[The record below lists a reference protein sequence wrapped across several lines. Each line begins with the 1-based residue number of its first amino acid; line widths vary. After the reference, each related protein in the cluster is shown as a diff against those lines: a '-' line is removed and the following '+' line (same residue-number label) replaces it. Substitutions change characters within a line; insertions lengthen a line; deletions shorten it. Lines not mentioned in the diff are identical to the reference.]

1 MVRDLDALHRFLA
14 DRQAMPFEWGDH
26 ANDCVSAAAAAIVA
40 QGGPDFLADMRW
52 SSEEEAYAALDA
64 VGGLEE
70 AVGALLTPIAPA
82 FAQRGDIGAIAAGNG
97 LILVVVEGDTI
108 GGPGPTRFRRLPR
121 RLLVKAW
128 RAM

>member
-1 MVRDLDALHRFLA
+1 MNFAQLRAF
-14 DRQAMPFEWGDH
+14 H
-26 ANDCVSAAAAAIVA
+26 AIATHGGFSAAAQALGVSQPAITQHVKA
-40 QGGPDFLADMRW
+40 
-52 SSEEEAYAALDA
+52 
-64 VGGLEE
+64 LEE

-121 RLLVKAW
+121 RMLVRAW